1 MTPAID
7 VKELAA
13 PERGEET
20 RSSVLHAVVAGLV
33 VAALVVAGRLT
44 GVLDGAAGLALAALL
59 LALAPFSRRLSRR
72 LLIGG
77 GLVIGWMP
85 LLWWLPAPGHGIG
98 WVTPALAMSAGALA
112 AWPFSGAGPARRA
125 RLLLPRFS
133 TVDALPVLT
142 FALGIWQ
149 TWPLVNAASGDR
161 SLTLLMKSN
170 WDHVT
175 HYDMVEMI
183 RRHGQVVPMLDASPD
198 GSAWV
203 GATYP
208 EHFHAF
214 LVGVME
220 LVSGPEPGTPS
231 AELLAYGQGLG
242 LVLSLLAALL
252 VAGVVSLPTLRRRPL
267 VTWPLATLVAAA
279 YVVGPGAAAIS
290 NAFPNFVFAAGTAA
304 LAALAAAATFGRAR
318 LVSVLLLGGLVVATA
333 HSWLPLAPLA
343 GVAACVPFLRV
354 RRVLAGTS
362 RGRRAALVTAA
373 GASVLLSLAAVLVLH
388 DSGATDALNLNSSP
402 PQYSMS
408 RLLTIT
414 LGACAAAAA
423 AWSLRRDAG
432 SRRALELAAVPL
444 TGLLMTLALGS
455 YQLITAGELSY
466 YFGKLADG
474 VSLVSYAVLATGL
487 AHLAVRASRQT
498 EASARNRVGARL
510 ATVIPVGAAVLAT
523 VVATQFFGYVGPQP
537 PTPVT
542 DLAPMPVYRAAGVI
556 LTASPSGES
565 QRLLAAGRIAAHR
578 PFGTTS
584 YVAALPGDPIPALAA
599 QWQLALSQT
608 WSATTGAGPP
618 GILSQYGAAFVD
630 MAAATEATRLILDG
644 DGRVAVVVAPEQL
657 AEIQG
662 GLPRSMRS
670 RVITW

>member
-1 MTPAID
+1 MNDQPSLPASGART
-7 VKELAA
+7 LAVRSA
-13 PERGEET
+13 PLL
-20 RSSVLHAVVAGLV
+20 SVVAGLA

-44 GVLDGAAGLALAALL
+44 GALDGAAGLALAALL

-72 LLIGG
+72 LVIGG

-85 LLWWLPAPGHGIG
+85 LLWWLPAPAHGIG
-98 WVTPALAMSAGALA
+98 WVTPVLAMSAGALA
-112 AWPFSGAGPARRA
+112 AWPFAGAGPARRA
-125 RLLLPRFS
+125 RLLLPRIS

-161 SLTLLMKSN
+161 TLNLLMKSN

-175 HYDMVEMI
+175 HFDMVEMI
-183 RRHGQVVPMLDASPD
+183 RSQGQVVPMLDASPD

-220 LVSGPEPGTPS
+220 LAAGPDPGTPS
-231 AELLAYGQGLG
+231 VELLAYGQGLG

-252 VAGVVSLPTLRRRPL
+252 VAGVVSLPTLRSRPL
-267 VTWPLATLVAAA
+267 VAWPLATLVAVA
-279 YVVGPGAAAIS
+279 YVVGPGASAIS

-304 LAALAAAATFGRAR
+304 LAALVAAATYGRAR

-333 HSWLPLAPLA
+333 HSWFPLAPLA

-373 GASVLLSLAAVLVLH
+373 GTSVLLSLGALLVLN
-388 DSGATDALNLNSSP
+388 DSGATDALTLDSSP

-408 RLLTIT
+408 RLLSIS

-423 AWSLRRDAG
+423 AWYLRRDAG

-444 TGLLMTLALGS
+444 AGLLMTVALGS

-487 AHLAVRASRQT
+487 AHLAVRASSRT

-510 ATVIPVGAAVLAT
+510 ARVIPVGAAVMAT
-523 VVATQFFGYVGPQP
+523 VAATQFFGYVGPQL
-537 PTPVT
+537 PTPVP
-542 DLAPMPVYRAAGVI
+542 DLAPMPAYRASGVI
-556 LTASPSGES
+556 LTGAPSGES
-565 QRLLAAGRIAAHR
+565 LRLLAAGQVAAQR

-584 YVAALPGDPIPALAA
+584 YVAAVPGDPIPALAA
-599 QWQLALSQT
+599 QWQLSLSKT
-608 WSATTGAGPP
+608 WSATTGAGPS
-618 GILSQYGAAFVD
+618 GILAQFDDVFVD
-630 MAAATEATRLILDG
+630 MAAATEATRLILDA
-644 DGRVAVVVAPEQL
+644 DSRMAVVVAPEVL